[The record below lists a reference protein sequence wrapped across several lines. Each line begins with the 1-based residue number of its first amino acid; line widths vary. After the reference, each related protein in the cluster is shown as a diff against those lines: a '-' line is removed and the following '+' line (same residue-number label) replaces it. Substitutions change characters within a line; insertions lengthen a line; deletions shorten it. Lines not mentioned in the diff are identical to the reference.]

1 MAPVK
6 VAKLRHLPVD
16 ERVLF
21 PSSHP
26 EWEMPESGRHGRLCE
41 LLYLVLRSAA
51 GRRST
56 TGKDHFI
63 YYDRKEPRRCLAPD
77 AFVKL
82 GVPHHLVESWKTWH
96 LGVPELCVEILSP
109 SDTEETLTFREKL
122 RRYNAL
128 KPRELIVFRADGK
141 PGRRLRAWDRAKGVL
156 VERMVSKERTPCRTL
171 GASFV
176 LHEEPE
182 LGPAL
187 RLVDDT
193 GRLVLTDAEAERADA
208 QAREAALRADA
219 EAREAALRADAEA
232 REAALRAEIAR
243 LKRARAKTR

>member
-1 MAPVK
+1 MRHKLAK
-6 VAKLRHLPVD
+6 VRHLQVD

-41 LLYLVLRSAA
+41 LLYLVLRGAV
-51 GRRST
+51 GREST
-56 TGKDHFI
+56 VGKDHFV

-82 GVPHHLVESWKTWH
+82 GVPHHLVESWKTWQ
-96 LGVPELCVEILSP
+96 LGVPEMCVEILSP
-109 SDTEETLTFREKL
+109 SDTEETLSFREKL

-156 VERMVSKERTPCRTL
+156 VERIVSKERTPCRTL
-171 GASFV
+171 GAFFV
-176 LHEEPE
+176 VHDEPE
-182 LGPAL
+182 IGPAL
-187 RLVDDT
+187 RLA
-193 GRLVLTDAEAERADA
+193 DAEGKLLLTE
-208 QAREAALRADA
+208 A
-219 EAREAALRADAEA
+219 EAREAE
-232 REAALRAEIAR
+232 LRAEIAR
-243 LKRARAKTR
+243 LKREVTKKR

>member
-1 MAPVK
+1 MRHK
-6 VAKLRHLPVD
+6 LAKLRHLQVD

-41 LLYLVLRSAA
+41 LLYLVLRGAV
-51 GRRST
+51 GREST
-56 TGKDHFI
+56 VGKDHFV

-82 GVPHHLVESWKTWH
+82 GVPHHLVESWKTWQ
-96 LGVPELCVEILSP
+96 LGVPEMCVEILSP
-109 SDTEETLTFREKL
+109 SDTEETLSFREKL

-156 VERMVSKERTPCRTL
+156 VERIVSKERTPCRTL
-171 GASFV
+171 GAFFV
-176 LHEEPE
+176 VHDEPE
-182 LGPAL
+182 IGPAL
-187 RLVDDT
+187 RLA
-193 GRLVLTDAEAERADA
+193 DAEGKLLLTE
-208 QAREAALRADA
+208 A
-219 EAREAALRADAEA
+219 EAREAE
-232 REAALRAEIAR
+232 LRAEIAR
-243 LKRARAKTR
+243 LKREVTKKR

>member
-1 MAPVK
+1 MRHK
-6 VAKLRHLPVD
+6 LAKLRHLQVD

-41 LLYLVLRSAA
+41 LLYLVLRGAV
-51 GRRST
+51 GREST
-56 TGKDHFI
+56 VGKDHFV

-96 LGVPELCVEILSP
+96 LGVPEMCVEILSP
-109 SDTEETLTFREKL
+109 SDTEETLSFREKL

-156 VERMVSKERTPCRTL
+156 VERIVSKERTPCRTL
-171 GASFV
+171 GAFFV
-176 LHEEPE
+176 VHDEPE
-182 LGPAL
+182 IGPAL
-187 RLVDDT
+187 RLA
-193 GRLVLTDAEAERADA
+193 DAEGKLLLTE
-208 QAREAALRADA
+208 A
-219 EAREAALRADAEA
+219 EAREAE
-232 REAALRAEIAR
+232 LRAEIAR
-243 LKRARAKTR
+243 LKREVTKKR

>member
-1 MAPVK
+1 MRHK
-6 VAKLRHLPVD
+6 LAKLRHLQVD

-41 LLYLVLRSAA
+41 LLYLVLRGAV
-51 GRRST
+51 GREST
-56 TGKDHFI
+56 VGKDHFV

-82 GVPHHLVESWKTWH
+82 GVPHHLVEAWKTWQ
-96 LGVPELCVEILSP
+96 LGVPEMCVEILSP
-109 SDTEETLTFREKL
+109 SDTEETLSFREKL

-156 VERMVSKERTPCRTL
+156 VERIVSKERTPCRTL
-171 GASFV
+171 GAFFV
-176 LHEEPE
+176 VHDEPE
-182 LGPAL
+182 IGPAL
-187 RLVDDT
+187 RLA
-193 GRLVLTDAEAERADA
+193 DAEGKLLLTE
-208 QAREAALRADA
+208 A
-219 EAREAALRADAEA
+219 EAREAE
-232 REAALRAEIAR
+232 LRAEIAR
-243 LKRARAKTR
+243 LKREVTKKR

>member
-1 MAPVK
+1 MRHK
-6 VAKLRHLPVD
+6 LAKLRHLQVD

-41 LLYLVLRSAA
+41 LLYLVLRGAV
-51 GRRST
+51 GREST
-56 TGKDHFI
+56 VGKDHFV

-82 GVPHHLVESWKTWH
+82 GVPHHLVESWKTWQ
-96 LGVPELCVEILSP
+96 LGVPEMCVEILSP

-156 VERMVSKERTPCRTL
+156 VERIVSKERTPCRTL
-171 GASFV
+171 GAFFV
-176 LHEEPE
+176 VHDEPE
-182 LGPAL
+182 IGPAL
-187 RLVDDT
+187 RLA
-193 GRLVLTDAEAERADA
+193 DAEGKLLLTE
-208 QAREAALRADA
+208 A
-219 EAREAALRADAEA
+219 EAREAE
-232 REAALRAEIAR
+232 LRAEIAR
-243 LKRARAKTR
+243 LKKQATKKR

>member
-1 MAPVK
+1 MAHK

-41 LLYLVLRSAA
+41 LLYLVLRAAA
-51 GRRST
+51 GRSST
-56 TGKDHFI
+56 AGKDHFV
-63 YYDRKEPRRCLAPD
+63 YYDRKDPRRCLAPD

-128 KPRELIVFRADGK
+128 KPRELIVFRADGR
-141 PGRRLRAWDRAKGVL
+141 PGRRLRAWDRTKGIL
-156 VERMVSKERTPCRTL
+156 VERIVSKERTPCRTL
-171 GASFV
+171 DAFFV
-176 LHEEPE
+176 IRDEPE
-182 LGPAL
+182 IGPAL
-187 RLVDDT
+187 RLVD
-193 GRLVLTDAEAERADA
+193 GSGNLVRTHG
-208 QAREAALRADA
+208 
-219 EAREAALRADAEA
+219 EAREAELLASAHA
-232 REAALRAEIAR
+232 REAELLASAHAREAELLAEIAR
-243 LKRARAKTR
+243 LARKSAKKR

>member
-1 MAPVK
+1 MRHK
-6 VAKLRHLPVD
+6 LAKLRHLPVD

-41 LLYLVLRSAA
+41 LLYLVLRGAV
-51 GRRST
+51 GREST
-56 TGKDHFI
+56 VGKDHFV

-96 LGVPELCVEILSP
+96 LGVPEMCVEILSP
-109 SDTEETLTFREKL
+109 SDTEETLSFREKL

-156 VERMVSKERTPCRTL
+156 VERIVSKERTPCRTL
-171 GASFV
+171 GAFFV
-176 LHEEPE
+176 VHDEPE
-182 LGPAL
+182 IGPAL
-187 RLVDDT
+187 RLA
-193 GRLVLTDAEAERADA
+193 DAEGKLLLTE
-208 QAREAALRADA
+208 A
-219 EAREAALRADAEA
+219 EAREAE
-232 REAALRAEIAR
+232 LRAEIAR
-243 LKRARAKTR
+243 LKREVTKKR